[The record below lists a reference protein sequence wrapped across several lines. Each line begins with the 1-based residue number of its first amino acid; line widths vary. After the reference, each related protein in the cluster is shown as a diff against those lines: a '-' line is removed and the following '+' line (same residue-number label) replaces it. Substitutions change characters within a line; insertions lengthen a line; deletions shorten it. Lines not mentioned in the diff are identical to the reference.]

1 MKKLFT
7 FTLLLILAVI
17 GYQAKAAMWLVG
29 DAFNGWNESGN
40 VVMTETEGIYSWQ
53 GELTAGKYFA
63 FFKDSEGWS
72 NQRGPSENNTAPTGD
87 WETTESGNHS
97 WKVATTGTYVIEYN
111 YSTDQAKIALQQF
124 DPAARKFAVT
134 GAAFGGWN
142 MPPTEAQIFTNNGDG
157 TYTLIYEGAV
167 AGGFKLSGVGI
178 NDVFGNNDWSVFNGG
193 AMGASNLVV
202 GENELRTDF
211 GSGNMSFPV
220 NGDVTLTISEVTET
234 SCKLNIAVNEEHP
247 IEISSYTIVGESTML
262 FGTAWDPEN
271 DSNDMSEL
279 EEGIYTLV
287 KNNVELSQGNY
298 LYKVT
303 ANHTWG
309 VFELPAGQNNQTLV
323 IPEDGKYN
331 VTFKLTLGDNPVLTA
346 DATKVGDIVI
356 DHTYTIAGV
365 MALMGV
371 NWDVNAE
378 TNNMAKQDDGTY
390 VLVKEDVELEV
401 NTNPGYGY
409 KVVRDHSWD
418 WSIPQDD
425 ANQYLLIS
433 THGMYDVKFTL
444 TLGDNPT
451 LVAEAVLKQEI
462 LPDYIL
468 HYGVSEQQWQDKVFV
483 AGEGEYEGKLIA
495 KEVEFAENTEFG
507 IKYGDTWY
515 AGLVTEGSNYLL
527 EYGHCTNIP
536 LDSEGN
542 IKNFHI
548 NQAGTYTF
556 ILTVGEDGI
565 TMDVEGLQAPPAP
578 DYILHYGNDNV
589 EWQNATFVAGEG
601 EYAGKLLA
609 KEVVFAAD
617 TEFEINYGNI
627 CYGGLPNGE
636 EPHYWIHYGWCE
648 NIPLSTGEGIKHF
661 IINEAGTYS
670 FILTI
675 GEDGITMDV
684 LGLPVPPTP
693 AVLGDLDGNGT
704 ADVTDVNILV
714 NMILGKQAK
723 TKAADL
729 DNSGDVDV
737 TDVNLLV
744 NIILGKSNN

>member
-1 MKKLFT
+1 MKKLGLILMMVFVPLLMMAADTYTIAGVQALMGSNWDPTDTNNDMSLQNDGTYVLVKQNVELAVGGYDYKAVGDHTWDGWQLPSSGNGNQTLAITEQGKYNIT
-7 FTLLLILAVI
+7 FTLDVSVPKLE
-17 GYQAKAAMWLVG
+17 AKAVKVG
-29 DAFNGWNESGN
+29 DAIVEYDYYTVVGDQTLMGVDWGQVWSQTEVNNDMAKQDDGSYVLKKES
-40 VVMTETEGIYSWQ
+40 VVLS
-53 GELTAGKYFA
+53 
-63 FFKDSEGWS
+63 
-72 NQRGPSENNTAPTGD
+72 
-87 WETTESGNHS
+87 
-97 WKVATTGTYVIEYN
+97 VGTY
-111 YSTDQAKIALQQF
+111 Q
-124 DPAARKFAVT
+124 
-134 GAAFGGWN
+134 
-142 MPPTEAQIFTNNGDG
+142 
-157 TYTLIYEGAV
+157 
-167 AGGFKLSGVGI
+167 
-178 NDVFGNNDWSVFNGG
+178 
-193 AMGASNLVV
+193 
-202 GENELRTDF
+202 
-211 GSGNMSFPV
+211 
-220 NGDVTLTISEVTET
+220 
-234 SCKLNIAVNEEHP
+234 
-247 IEISSYTIVGESTML
+247 
-262 FGTAWDPEN
+262 
-271 DSNDMSEL
+271 
-279 EEGIYTLV
+279 
-287 KNNVELSQGNY
+287 
-298 LYKVT
+298 YKVS
-303 ANHTWG
+303 ANHDWG
-309 VFELPAGQNNQTLV
+309 IWELPSSGNQTLA
-323 IPEDGKYN
+323 ILEDGKYN
-331 VTFKLTLGDNPVLTA
+331 VTFKLTLGDNPELTA
-346 DATKVGDIVI
+346 EATKVGDIVI

-365 MALMGV
+365 QALMGS
-371 NWDVNAE
+371 NWDPTDTYND
-378 TNNMAKQDDGTY
+378 MSLKDDGTY
-390 VLVKEDVELEV
+390 VLVKQNVELEV

-409 KVVRDHSWD
+409 KAVRDHSWD

-684 LGLPVPPTP
+684 LGFPVR
-693 AVLGDLDGNGT
+693 G
-704 ADVTDVNILV
+704 DVTGDGKVDTSDLNAVINI
-714 NMILGKQAK
+714 ILSKASQADYPGNANIVETEGDDPGK
-723 TKAADL
+723 
-729 DNSGDVDV
+729 VDV
-737 TDVNLLV
+737 SDLNAIV
-744 NIILGKSNN
+744 NIILGKSIE